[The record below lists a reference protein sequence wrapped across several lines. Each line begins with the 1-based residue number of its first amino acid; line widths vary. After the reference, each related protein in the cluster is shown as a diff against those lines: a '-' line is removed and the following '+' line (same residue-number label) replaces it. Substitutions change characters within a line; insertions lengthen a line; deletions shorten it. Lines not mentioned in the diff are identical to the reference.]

1 MDRKNKRRLKPSDG
15 IFYPPPN
22 LKTTTK
28 PYTACP
34 HLAAAPTYPHSVGS
48 LPETAKAAPFRHYGA
63 VSHIKTR
70 QK

>member
-1 MDRKNKRRLKPSDG
+1 MDRENKRRLKPSDG

-34 HLAAAPTYPHSVGS
+34 HLAAAP
-48 LPETAKAAPFRHYGA
+48 K
-63 VSHIKTR
+63 
-70 QK
+70 